1 MKWSTNTE
9 YITKKAAKRLHLLK
23 ILKNHGA
30 CKNDLKSFDCAVIRS
45 TLEYGAQ
52 MWHGNLTQKQCNNIE
67 RIQKR
72 ALRIIHPEH
81 KYNEALKESKLN
93 SLKERRN
100 DLCIDLIKNMLQPTH
115 NLLHGLLPDK
125 HSNIKMRETRANS
138 NTIYNF
144 FL

>member
-1 MKWSTNTE
+1 
-9 YITKKAAKRLHLLK
+9 
-23 ILKNHGA
+23 
-30 CKNDLKSFDCAVIRS
+30 
-45 TLEYGAQ
+45 
-52 MWHGNLTQKQCNNIE
+52 MWHGNLTQEQCNNIE

-81 KYNEALKESKLN
+81 KYNEALKESKLKL
-93 SLKERRN
+93 LKERRN

-144 FL
+144 FLQNNVLNVVPQFTQLIDTTKVQTRSFDISFAIVFLELVHFRFYLFYI